1 MVDGLPL
8 VPGCVLVTH
17 HPNFVLYSEED
28 TVEIQCLKM
37 GANIAKVVV
46 MRKKKK
52 RLKKQNVKSM
62 HFF

>member
-1 MVDGLPL
+1 MVDGHPL
-8 VPGCVLVTH
+8 DPGCVLVSH

-28 TVEIQCLKM
+28 TVEIRCLKM

-52 RLKKQNVKSM
+52 WLKKQNVKSM

>member
-8 VPGCVLVTH
+8 DPGCVLVTH
-17 HPNFVLYSEED
+17 HLDFVIYSEED
-28 TVEIQCLKM
+28 TVEIRCLKM
-37 GANIAKVVV
+37 EANIAKVVV

-52 RLKKQNVKSM
+52 RLKKNNVKSL